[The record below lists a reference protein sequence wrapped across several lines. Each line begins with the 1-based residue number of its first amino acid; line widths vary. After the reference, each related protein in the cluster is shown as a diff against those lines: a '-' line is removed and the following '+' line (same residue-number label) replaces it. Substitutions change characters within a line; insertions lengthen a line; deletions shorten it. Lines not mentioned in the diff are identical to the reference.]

1 MKKIQIKSTIVPTGP
16 GRELGI
22 ATGAVAADG
31 TTDTTRWLS
40 GPNPWGWHQDAR
52 FSSPLSAVR
61 QGLRI
66 IEAAEKASQS
76 GAPTIDLRDEDYKV
90 LVEIVNEPHQ
100 HAQTIGTPASLI
112 RSLVVGGIVDAVLDA
127 QEA

>member
-1 MKKIQIKSTIVPTGP
+1 MKKIQIKSIIVPQGP
-16 GRELGI
+16 GRELGVV
-22 ATGAVAADG
+22 TGAVAADG
-31 TTDTTRWLS
+31 TTDTTKWLS
-40 GPNPWGWHQDAR
+40 GSNPWGWHQDAR

-66 IEAAEKASQS
+66 IEAAEKASQTGS
-76 GAPTIDLRDEDYKV
+76 PTIDLKDEDYRV

-100 HAQTIGTPASLI
+100 HAQTIGIPAGLV
-112 RSLVVGGIVDAVLDA
+112 RALVVGGIVDAVLDA